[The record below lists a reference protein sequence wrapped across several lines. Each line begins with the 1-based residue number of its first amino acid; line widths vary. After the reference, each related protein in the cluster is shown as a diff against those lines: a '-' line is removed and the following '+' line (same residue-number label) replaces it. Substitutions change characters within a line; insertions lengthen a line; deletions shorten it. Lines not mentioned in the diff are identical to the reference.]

1 MTSIR
6 VLPPGAGKIVG
17 RILVKHFNEIA
28 LIEWTKKN
36 ESAEEQFSTAIFI
49 EMSYFERVRLVKYH
63 NTRITFIDKCLRGM
77 KNFPATFLLGLLVRH
92 LHSIS
97 IEKYVT
103 LYNNHVAFSSK
114 WQTRNNN
121 QRNSAHTG

>member
-1 MTSIR
+1 MD
-6 VLPPGAGKIVG
+6 
-17 RILVKHFNEIA
+17 
-28 LIEWTKKN
+28 KKN

-97 IEKYVT
+97 VEKYVT
-103 LYNNHVAFSSK
+103 LYKNHVAFSSK